1 MKKEFPKGLKVYLAL
16 VITGGL
22 VVLFL
27 TFPYFRLVF
36 AWDYLIFAII
46 SYLAYILL
54 VKLPKLNVYLSVAS
68 HVNFAALFLF
78 GPFSVWIPAI
88 TGALPESLP
97 LKKPYVYLFNG
108 AQLAISYGAAALI
121 YYRTGGS
128 ALSISFAVP
137 LKTILPAIL
146 SGMVYSVVNVG
157 LTAGAISFDQGSL
170 KKVFWNI
177 LKWEFPNMLIA
188 VPFAL
193 FLAYIFTQLGYLGLA
208 ILFLPLLASRY
219 IFQAYVGIQETYT
232 ETIRAL
238 MATVDKKFGQ
248 QGRNQKVYE
257 YALQVSQ
264 ALGLP
269 PEEAETLG
277 YASYLRHIGLV
288 GIEDSL
294 LELTLSRPIWSS
306 SPIVVNALLA
316 GSQILERTETLK
328 KAAPFIRLH
337 HERWD
342 GTGPW
347 GLKGDQIPLG
357 ARIISACEFLEELEF
372 QGESREGILKS
383 LREKG
388 GKHFDPRVIES
399 LIAIL
404 EREKENEKT
413 A

>member
-1 MKKEFPKGLKVYLAL
+1 MKPNFPLGQKIFLAL
-16 VITGGL
+16 VISGGIISL
-22 VVLFL
+22 YF
-27 TFPYFRLVF
+27 TFPFWKESL
-36 AWDYLIFAII
+36 AWNFLIFAVI
-46 SYLAYILL
+46 SFLTNILF

-78 GPFSVWIPAI
+78 GPFAVWIPAI
-88 TGALPESLP
+88 TGALPESLS
-97 LKKPYVYLFNG
+97 LKKTYVYLFNG
-108 AQLAISYGAAALI
+108 AQLGISYGLAALTYFGI
-121 YYRTGGS
+121 GGTPL
-128 ALSISFAVP
+128 AISFSVP

-146 SGMVYSVVNVG
+146 SGLVYSLSNVA
-157 LTAGAISFDQGSL
+157 LNAGVISFDEGKFL
-170 KKVFWNI
+170 KVF
-177 LKWEFPNMLIA
+177 LDLLRWEFPNMLIA

-248 QGRNQKVYE
+248 PGRNQKVYE

-264 ALGLP
+264 VLGLS

-294 LELTLSRPIWSS
+294 LEITLSRPIWSS

-372 QGESREGILKS
+372 QGEPREEILKS
-383 LREKG
+383 LREKSG
-388 GKHFDPRVIES
+388 RYYDPRVTES
-399 LIAIL
+399 LITIL
-404 EREKENEKT
+404 EKERENEKT